1 MRKPLVLVS
10 SVLLMSV
17 SLLSGCSSST
27 KQASEAPVTTE
38 APVADANQPATE
50 VAAPAPAAEP
60 ETKFADPL
68 EKSSVFGD
76 FRHYKIGDI
85 IPPLYRTKTYNI
97 SKWQLRKIPAPTA
110 GSHWTYF
117 GGDYV
122 LISDEDGKILR
133 IFSGEII
140 YR

>member
-1 MRKPLVLVS
+1 MRKPLILAS
-10 SVLLMSV
+10 SVILMSV
-17 SLLSGCSSST
+17 SLLSGCSSAS
-27 KQASEAPVTTE
+27 KHASEAPVTTE
-38 APVADANQPATE
+38 APAADANQPAPE
-50 VAAPAPAAEP
+50 VATPAPAAAP

-68 EKSSVFGD
+68 EKNSVFGD

-85 IPPLYRTKTYNI
+85 IPALYRTQTYNI

-133 IFSGEII
+133 IFSGDII

>member
-1 MRKPLVLVS
+1 M
-10 SVLLMSV
+10 
-17 SLLSGCSSST
+17 
-27 KQASEAPVTTE
+27 
-38 APVADANQPATE
+38 
-50 VAAPAPAAEP
+50 
-60 ETKFADPL
+60 
-68 EKSSVFGD
+68 FGD

-85 IPPLYRTKTYNI
+85 IPALYRTQTYNI

-133 IFSGEII
+133 IFSGDII

>member
-1 MRKPLVLVS
+1 MRKPLVLAS
-10 SVLLMSV
+10 SVILMSV
-17 SLLSGCSSST
+17 SLLSGCSTAS
-27 KQASEAPVTTE
+27 KEASEAPVTTE
-38 APVADANQPATE
+38 APAAAPVAEAP
-50 VAAPAPAAEP
+50 VAAPAPAEAP
-60 ETKFADPL
+60 APKFADPL

-85 IPPLYRTKTYNI
+85 IPALYRSQTYNI
-97 SKWQLRKIPAPTA
+97 AKWQLRKIPAPTA

-122 LISDEDGKILR
+122 LIGDADGKIER
-133 IFSGEII
+133 IFSGDII